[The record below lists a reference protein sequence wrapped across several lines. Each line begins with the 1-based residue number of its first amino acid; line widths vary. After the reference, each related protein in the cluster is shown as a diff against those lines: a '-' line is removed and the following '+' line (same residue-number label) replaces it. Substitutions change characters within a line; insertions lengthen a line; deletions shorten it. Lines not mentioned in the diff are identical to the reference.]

1 MFCEKGTIVGAW
13 FAKREQLLP
22 SFVSGVR
29 KRYNYGQFLRLV
41 CEKNITVE
49 LFVLGCESHITVV
62 TFCVVCAKTFQFS
75 ALFVFGVAIFGVW
88 GAKTLQVSS
97 LFMCGVRKFNNS
109 V

>member
-1 MFCEKGTIVGAW
+1 MFCEKGTIVGVW

-29 KRYNYGQFLRLV
+29 KPYNYGQFLRLV

-49 LFVLGCESHITVV
+49 LCVVGCESHIIVV
-62 TFCVVCAKTFQFS
+62 TFCGGCSKILQLS

-97 LFMCGVRKFNNS
+97 PFMYGVRKFNNS